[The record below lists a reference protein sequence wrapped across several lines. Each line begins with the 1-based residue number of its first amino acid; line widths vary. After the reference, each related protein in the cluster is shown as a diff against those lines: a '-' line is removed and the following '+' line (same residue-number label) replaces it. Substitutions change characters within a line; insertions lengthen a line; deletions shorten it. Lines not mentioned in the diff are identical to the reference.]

1 MLLNLTL
8 PRINEHMTTAVV
20 KTIYPEINTALQFGA
35 KLMDLSIDLSAV
47 LPHDCPPVS
56 MYRIALR
63 DRVWLRQLA
72 VAIGDDIAVGA
83 TLAQFSTEPDEPLR
97 GDPARA
103 VRVTI
108 AGILDP
114 GTWWREESR

>member
-1 MLLNLTL
+1 SLIGLACERQWNWHCLLEFRGFASCQIASESLDVLLNLTL

-20 KTIYPEINTALQFGA
+20 KTIYPEINTALQFGS

-63 DRVWLRQLA
+63 DRVWLRKLA

-83 TLAQFSTEPDEPLR
+83 
-97 GDPARA
+97 
-103 VRVTI
+103 
-108 AGILDP
+108 
-114 GTWWREESR
+114 